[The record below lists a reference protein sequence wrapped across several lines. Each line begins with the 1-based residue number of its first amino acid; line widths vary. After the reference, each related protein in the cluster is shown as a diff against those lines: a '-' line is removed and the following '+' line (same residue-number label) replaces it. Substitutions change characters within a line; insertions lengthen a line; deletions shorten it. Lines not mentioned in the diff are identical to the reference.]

1 MKNKKAN
8 MDNYMKSVNQK
19 LAKLTFIN
27 DEDKHDDVNLRKLVA
42 NSLKIELE
50 DTGYDLPIVIN
61 TVIFKIKY
69 YRQKNK

>member
-1 MKNKKAN
+1 